1 MSVTSC
7 MMPSAFKM
15 VTTLSLFHASLLILA
30 LSELSGFDL
39 PFDLAEDFGGFPDA
53 GVRLVMMLRG
63 MGLAIPAAAATA
75 FIHA

>member
-1 MSVTSC
+1 

-15 VTTLSLFHASLLILA
+15 LTTLSLFHASLLILA
-30 LSELSGFDL
+30 LSELPGFDL
-39 PFDLAEDFGGFPDA
+39 PFDLAEDLVEDLGGFPDA

-75 FIHA
+75 SIQA